1 MARKQ
6 LWSSH
11 VLGLSVL
18 VALSCCVNYSLC
30 KEIQTYTL
38 TRGNLSVTFTNYG
51 AVMTS
56 LLLPDRHGKQDDVV
70 LGFDTV
76 DGYKN
81 DTTYFGAI
89 VGRVAN
95 RIGGAEFALNGQ
107 LYKTDPNEGRNT
119 LHGGSKGFSD
129 VIWSV
134 ENYVPSSHVTFKYDS
149 FDGEEG
155 FPGNVTVKVT
165 YMLIGKNKL
174 ALKMEAKPLNK
185 PTPIN
190 LALHTYWNLRSHN
203 SGDILSH
210 KIQLL
215 AGKITPVDDKLIP
228 TGEITAIEG
237 TPYDFLE
244 PREIGSRIKELP
256 GGYDINY
263 VIDGIAGK
271 HLRKTAVV
279 SEKVSGRK
287 MELWTNQPGV
297 QLYTSNM
304 LTRVVGKGKAVY
316 DKYAGLCLETQGFPD
331 SVNHKNFPSQIVNPG
346 ESYLHVMLFRFTSH

>member
-1 MARKQ
+1 MAKR
-6 LWSSH
+6 LML
-11 VLGLSVL
+11 VLLL
-18 VALSCCVNYSLC
+18 LCCVTYSLC
-30 KEIQTYTL
+30 EEIQTYKL

-95 RIGGAEFALNGQ
+95 RIGGAEFELNGQ
-107 LYKTDPNEGRNT
+107 MYKTDPNEGHNT
-119 LHGGSKGFSD
+119 LHGGAKGFSD

-134 ENYVPSSHVTFKYDS
+134 ENYVPTSHITFKYDS
-149 FDGEEG
+149 FDGEE
-155 FPGNVTVKVT
+155 VKVT
-165 YMLIGKNKL
+165 YMLIGENKL
-174 ALKMEAKPLNK
+174 AVKMEAKPINK

-190 LALHTYWNLRSHN
+190 LALHTYWNLHSHN

-215 AGKITPVDDKLIP
+215 AGKITPVDKKLIP

-244 PREIGSRIKELP
+244 PREIGSRIDELP

-271 HLRKTAVV
+271 HLRKTAIV
-279 SEKVSGRK
+279 SEESTGRK
-287 MELWTNQPGV
+287 MELWSNQPGV
-297 QLYTSNM
+297 QFYTSNL
-304 LTRVVGKGKAVY
+304 LTRVAGKERAVY
-316 DKYAGLCLETQGFPD
+316 KKHAGLCLETQGFPD
-331 SVNHKNFPSQIVNPG
+331 SVNHNNFPSQIVNPG
-346 ESYLHVMLFRFTSH
+346 ESYLHVMLFRFTAH

>member
-1 MARKQ
+1 MVNKQ
-6 LWSSH
+6 LFLH
-11 VLGLSVL
+11 VVGLTVL
-18 VALSCCVNYSLC
+18 VVLLSCFVNYSVC
-30 KEIQTYTL
+30 KQIKTYRL
-38 TRGNLSVTFTNYG
+38 TRGKLSVTFTNYG

-70 LGFDTV
+70 LGFDTL
-76 DGYKN
+76 DAYKN

-95 RIGGAEFALNGQ
+95 RIGSAKFELNGQ
-107 LYKTDPNEGRNT
+107 LYKTDPNEGHNT
-119 LHGGSKGFSD
+119 LHGGTKGFSD

-134 ENYVPSSHVTFKYDS
+134 ENYVPTSHITFNYHS

-165 YMLIGKNKL
+165 YMLIGENKL

-190 LALHTYWNLRSHN
+190 LALHTYWNLHGHN

-215 AGKITPVDDKLIP
+215 ARKITPVDEELIP
-228 TGEITAIEG
+228 TGEITSIEG

-244 PREIGSRIKELP
+244 PREIGSRIHELP

-263 VIDGIAGK
+263 VIDGKVGK

-279 SEKVSGRK
+279 SEKVTGRK
-287 MELWTNQPGV
+287 MELWSNQPGV
-297 QLYTSNM
+297 QFYTSNM
-304 LTRVVGKGKAVY
+304 LKNVVGKGNAVY
-316 DKYAGLCLETQGFPD
+316 KKYAGLCLETQGFPD

-346 ESYLHVMLFRFTSH
+346 ESYLHVMLFRFTAH

>member
-1 MARKQ
+1 MVKKQ
-6 LWSSH
+6 MPPLL
-11 VLGLSVL
+11 VVGVSVL
-18 VALSCCVNYSLC
+18 VVLSCCVNYSLC
-30 KEIQTYTL
+30 EKIKTYKL

-51 AVMTS
+51 
-56 LLLPDRHGKQDDVV
+56 KQDDVV
-70 LGFDTV
+70 LGFDSV

-95 RIGGAEFALNGQ
+95 RIGGAEFTLNGG
-107 LYKTDPNEGRNT
+107 T
-119 LHGGSKGFSD
+119 KGFSD

-134 ENYVPSSHVTFKYDS
+134 HNYVPTSHITFKYDS

-165 YMLIGKNKL
+165 YMLIGENKL
-174 ALKMEAKPLNK
+174 GVKMEAKPLNK

-190 LALHTYWNLRSHN
+190 LALHTYWNLHSHN
-203 SGDILSH
+203 SGDVLSH

-215 AGKITPVDDKLIP
+215 AGKITPVDEKLIP
-228 TGEITAIEG
+228 TGEITSIEG
-237 TPYDFLE
+237 TPYDFLQ
-244 PREIGSRIKELP
+244 PRSIGSRIKELP

-263 VIDGIAGK
+263 VIDGTAGK

-279 SEKVSGRK
+279 SEEVTGRK

-297 QLYTSNM
+297 QFYTSNM
-304 LTRVVGKGKAVY
+304 MIRVVGKGKAVY
-316 DKYAGLCLETQGFPD
+316 KKYGGLCLESQGFPD

-346 ESYLHVMLFRFTSH
+346 ESYLHVMLFRFTAH